1 MAKTFRIQ
9 KSMQIEM
16 FKPQN
21 KELERYIE
29 SFYILKHSRK
39 ENKISYLTFPSI
51 FSTIAVV
58 NNAENI
64 ITTKNITTKFSESKS
79 LETSLVCK
87 FNRPICFKYQGDI
100 KEICIY
106 FKPLGLNA
114 FLKKQ
119 LASYSH
125 SNFDPFV
132 PFSDYE
138 NEMKKILETE
148 NKTLLIASLE
158 KYWISKIIGFY
169 HPFLSSAISKIEEN
183 PKITTLELANEF
195 NVSQKTLIAQFKKHL
210 CKTPSEYKKI
220 LRFRKALKE
229 MQESNKKTKLTELSY
244 IVDFFDQSHM
254 VSNFKSLTGYTPK
267 TFFKNLSTID
277 KSTIQWIF
285 N

>member
-1 MAKTFRIQ
+1 
-9 KSMQIEM
+9 MQIET

-21 KELERYIE
+21 KELQKYIE
-29 SFYILKHSRK
+29 SFYILEHSRN
-39 ENKISYLTFPSI
+39 EDKISYLTFPSV
-51 FSTIAVV
+51 FSIVAVV

-64 ITTKNITTKFSESKS
+64 RTTDNITTKFSKSKP

-87 FNRPICFKYQGDI
+87 FNTPICFQYQGDI

-114 FLKKQ
+114 FLKEQ

-125 SNFDPFV
+125 SYFDPFV

-138 NEMKKILETE
+138 NEMKKILNTE
-148 NKTLLIASLE
+148 NKTLLVERLE
-158 KYWISKIIGFY
+158 KYWLSKTIGFH
-169 HPFLSSAISKIEEN
+169 HPFLSKAISKIEEN
-183 PKITTLELANEF
+183 PKLTTLELANEF
-195 NVSQKTLIAQFKKHL
+195 NVSQKTLISQFKKHL

-220 LRFRKALKE
+220 LRFRKALTE

-254 VSNFKSLTGYTPK
+254 VSNFKSLTGYAPK
-267 TFFKNLSTID
+267 TFFKNLTTIE

>member
-1 MAKTFRIQ
+1 
-9 KSMQIEM
+9 MQIET
-16 FKPQN
+16 FRPQN
-21 KELERYIE
+21 KELQKYIE
-29 SFYILKHSRK
+29 SFYILEHSQK
-39 ENKISYLTFPSI
+39 EDKVSYLTFPSI
-51 FSTIAVV
+51 FSIVAVV
-58 NNAENI
+58 NNAENC
-64 ITTKNITTKFSESKS
+64 ITTKNVTTKFSETKS
-79 LETSLVCK
+79 LETSLVCQ
-87 FNRPICFKYQGDI
+87 FNRPICFQYQGNI

-119 LASYSH
+119 LVSYSH
-125 SNFDPFV
+125 NYIDPFV

-148 NKTLLIASLE
+148 NKMLLVSSLE
-158 KYWISKIIGFY
+158 KYWHNKIIGFY
-169 HPFLSSAISKIEEN
+169 HPFLSSALSKIEEN
-183 PKITTLELANEF
+183 PKITTLGLANEF
-195 NVSQKTLIAQFKKHL
+195 NVSQRTLISQFKKHL

-220 LRFRKALKE
+220 LHFRKALIE
-229 MQESNKKTKLTELSY
+229 MQQCNKKPKLTELSY

-267 TFFKNLSTID
+267 TFFKNLTTIE